1 MSSSRRMILK
11 VSIPDAGIRSEIN
24 KVVYYSTVVR
34 CILANGTMTAW
45 TILARYNEF
54 LDFYKSISGK
64 SQQLLDFPFPP
75 KRIINGSKIIQERID
90 KLSEFLQIAVKLN
103 PVPVELFTFFDLD
116 KNTSITSVQYYSGNG
131 DDGELDSNRD
141 CNALLLESLGV
152 RSRRLYEKVCAIY

>member
-1 MSSSRRMILK
+1 MNCSQKQKMQSR
-11 VSIPDAGIRSEIN
+11 E
-24 KVVYYSTVVR
+24 
-34 CILANGTMTAW
+34 
-45 TILARYNEF
+45 
-54 LDFYKSISGK
+54 YKSISGK

-152 RSRRLYEKVCAIY
+152 RSRRLYEKVCATYI